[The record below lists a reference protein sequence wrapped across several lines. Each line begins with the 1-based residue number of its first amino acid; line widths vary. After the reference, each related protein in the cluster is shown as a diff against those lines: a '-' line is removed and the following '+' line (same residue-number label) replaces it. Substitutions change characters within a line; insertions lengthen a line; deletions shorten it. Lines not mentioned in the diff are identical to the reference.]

1 MRQTG
6 KFGQIMI
13 PLNEGTPNTNV
24 KLTLAPSKKLGPY
37 TYVKRFFGHTA
48 THWNNANEPTFVL
61 DGLIGEV
68 SVKPVVSVNDTV
80 SIGVVQAYVG
90 GVLVTTT
97 AQRLTLTRDAAK
109 NQHHTAAVNAAGSF
123 AITTGV
129 ASMASFSDTYG
140 ADAGPALVSIGRVVA
155 VDIRLTP
162 GVAAPVAEADI
173 FVTNLAGALIQER
186 SDIPSGQIYALDGGV
201 LFTDALVECHVG
213 NVPRD
218 VYATFYSQ
226 SNVLAPLGHT
236 TKVSTAMTRAT
247 VELPAMCDDAVEAD
261 FSGPPKWSGTFERYA
276 VDPQM
281 HRLAYETGYGYI
293 RLKRNKN
300 DTDYR
305 EGAVLITGLSEPIDQ
320 GSANLET
327 VTFSGSGPLNYV
339 EA

>member
-13 PLNEGTPNTNV
+13 PLNKGTLNSGV
-24 KLTLAPSKKLGPY
+24 KLTLNASKKLGAY
-37 TYVKRFFGHTA
+37 TYANRFFSSTA
-48 THWNNANEPTFVL
+48 THWNKAENPTFVL
-61 DGLIGEV
+61 DGLVGQV
-68 SVKPVVSVNDTV
+68 DVNPVLSVNNTV
-80 SIGVVQAYVG
+80 SIGIVQAYVG
-90 GVLVTTT
+90 GVLVTTA
-97 AQRLTLTRDAAK
+97 AQRLTLARDATK

-129 ASMASFSDTYG
+129 ASTASFSDTYG
-140 ADAGPALVSIGRVVA
+140 ADAGPALVSVGRMVA

-162 GVAAPVAEADI
+162 GAAGVVAEADI
-173 FVTNLAGALIQER
+173 CVTNLAGTLIQER

-201 LFTDALVECHVG
+201 LLTDELLECHVG
-213 NVPRD
+213 GVPRD

-247 VELPAMCDDAVEAD
+247 VELPAMCDDAADAD
-261 FSGPPKWSGTFERYA
+261 FSGPPKWSGSFERYA